1 VGDVTQPA
9 AHDESEDNDY
19 GSDDL
24 SQLQQHTTFL
34 EMVESGLFNLLDETE
49 LLDDSDKNAN

>member
-1 VGDVTQPA
+1 MTQPA